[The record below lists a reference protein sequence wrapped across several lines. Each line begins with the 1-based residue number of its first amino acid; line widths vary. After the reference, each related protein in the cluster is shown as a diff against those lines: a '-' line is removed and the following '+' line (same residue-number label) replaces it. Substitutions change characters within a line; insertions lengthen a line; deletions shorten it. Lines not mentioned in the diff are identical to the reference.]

1 MKTVKT
7 VTLISDG
14 VNRRFF
20 LALETL
26 VQTGRIASL
35 NAFCLEYGL
44 SAPRY
49 REMRLT
55 YGVTPRPAL
64 KASRYKAVETE
75 ALYYLC
81 DAFSVSAEWLLLGR
95 GKMLRRQGK

>member
-7 VTLISDG
+7 VTPISDG
-14 VNRRFF
+14 INRRFF
-20 LALETL
+20 LALEVL

-35 NAFCLEYGL
+35 NAFCLKFNL

-55 YGVTPRPAL
+55 YGVTPRPES
-64 KASRYKAVETE
+64 KTSRYKAVEME

-95 GKMLRRQGK
+95 GKMLREQRK